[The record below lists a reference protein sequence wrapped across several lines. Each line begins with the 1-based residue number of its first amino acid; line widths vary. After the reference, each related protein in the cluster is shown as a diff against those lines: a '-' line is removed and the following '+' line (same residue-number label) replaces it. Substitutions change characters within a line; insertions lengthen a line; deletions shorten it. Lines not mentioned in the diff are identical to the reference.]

1 MHVKVVTA
9 LPRQQAAIVAWVFT
23 CRARPVKVDLT
34 DTTNIVF
41 RYVPAPS
48 SDRIPLLD
56 GDLHD
61 VLRKESHGIDIVE
74 MRISGARIE
83 TQSGRATSE

>member
-9 LPRQQAAIVAWVFT
+9 LPRQQAAIVAWIFT
-23 CRARPVKVDLT
+23 CRTRPVKVDLT

-41 RYVPAPS
+41 RYIPAPS

-61 VLRKESHGIDIVE
+61 AFEEK
-74 MRISGARIE
+74 
-83 TQSGRATSE
+83 ATGPIL

>member
-1 MHVKVVTA
+1 M
-9 LPRQQAAIVAWVFT
+9 
-23 CRARPVKVDLT
+23 DLT

-41 RYVPAPS
+41 RYIPAPS

-61 VLRKESHGIDIVE
+61 VLEEEKSRD
-74 MRISGARIE
+74 R
-83 TQSGRATSE
+83 SGRDEDFWS